1 MAAKG
6 MTPKRVR
13 KGGESYG
20 SCTAS
25 ASRTCRQIGERGL
38 ERGVVGVLPVLVEVQ
53 GKPTVLMRASYAS
66 QGWLVVHQHTKALC
80 DIHSERMASPVENV
94 SL

>member
-1 MAAKG
+1 
-6 MTPKRVR
+6 MTPKRLR

-53 GKPTVLMRASYAS
+53 GKPTVLEGFLCKPGLARGAPAHE
-66 QGWLVVHQHTKALC
+66 GVVRHPLREDGLT
-80 DIHSERMASPVENV
+80 R
-94 SL
+94 